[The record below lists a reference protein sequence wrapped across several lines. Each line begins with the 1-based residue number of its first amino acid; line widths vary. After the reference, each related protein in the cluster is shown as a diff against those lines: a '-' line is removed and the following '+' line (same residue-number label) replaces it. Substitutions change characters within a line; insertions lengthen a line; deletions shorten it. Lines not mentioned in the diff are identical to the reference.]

1 MVTRKGDWPNW
12 FVWSL
17 FIGGRVL
24 RLACLEYFKVLKTSS
39 VSPVV
44 KELKL
49 DKTDKSRVVQSQ
61 VLKGWW
67 ILIPA
72 VFKVGYEQL
81 VPKSVVVE
89 RTKKAELFCGAVPV
103 ASVVCVSET
112 QTLNCFFTAKVQ
124 DKTLLFTFLELLSD
138 PIVCIVYS
146 WWILSFISRPM
157 VCAES

>member
-1 MVTRKGDWPNW
+1 M
-12 FVWSL
+12 
-17 FIGGRVL
+17 
-24 RLACLEYFKVLKTSS
+24 KTSS

-49 DKTDKSRVVQSQ
+49 DETKNCRVSKSQ
-61 VLKGWW
+61 LFKGWW
-67 ILIPA
+67 ILSPA
-72 VFKVGYEQL
+72 IFKIGYEQL
-81 VPKSVVVE
+81 FPRSFVVE

-146 WWILSFISRPM
+146 
-157 VCAES
+157 